1 MKKRLELDRLELS
14 FKEAT
19 LSVWRPL
26 AFLLRVVLVSISF
39 TLIAYGLIALV
50 FSTRTEKRLQAE
62 VEALSERYMKLAEEE
77 QCLGDVITGL
87 QLKDAGIYEQM
98 FQSAAPNADP
108 VGHLDFLFGSDTIPD
123 TKLISYTTR
132 KAAELDVRVEK
143 VDAAFARIFAAVT
156 DKDFKVPPMTMPI
169 RDLTYPQIGAGTGDK
184 IHPFYK
190 TIAYHNG
197 LDLLASQGEP
207 VYAAADGMVSDASRS
222 SRGQGNIIEITHPGG
237 YLTRYEHLSELNVSK
252 GQFVKRGRRIGS
264 VGMSGQAFAPHL
276 HYEVLADTVYLNP
289 INFIFASVTPEE
301 YANMLFM
308 AANTL
313 QSMD

>member
-1 MKKRLELDRLELS
+1 M
-14 FKEAT
+14 
-19 LSVWRPL
+19 
-26 AFLLRVVLVSISF
+26 
-39 TLIAYGLIALV
+39 
-50 FSTRTEKRLQAE
+50 
-62 VEALSERYMKLAEEE
+62 
-77 QCLGDVITGL
+77 
-87 QLKDAGIYEQM
+87 
-98 FQSAAPNADP
+98 
-108 VGHLDFLFGSDTIPD
+108 
-123 TKLISYTTR
+123 
-132 KAAELDVRVEK
+132 
-143 VDAAFARIFAAVT
+143 
-156 DKDFKVPPMTMPI
+156 I